1 MKKIKINVKK
11 LVFCFLAIFCLANVH
26 PINYVSAQ
34 EETSGGAKLK
44 SENDFF
50 EREENMIRKL
60 KKKKSQLSQ
69 SQKKDLEAKMKIINE
84 ENNSL
89 KVERN
94 ACGSSLEDDE
104 LVSTETI
111 YPARK
116 LNMKSCKQINGYYCG
131 PATTKQT
138 LQYLTGKSYKQGD
151 IAKAL
156 GTTKDGTDGTQIV
169 KYLNMKQKKV
179 NYMIS
184 TTTNTAEL
192 KKRICHDITIADA
205 PPIVRLKFVVKE
217 DNNSLFSTKGHF
229 LNISGYSR
237 GIKKVQLT
245 DPNIRRLFGN
255 DKTGKYNVTIKEL
268 RQALIDHP
276 NHHMYW

>member
-1 MKKIKINVKK
+1 MKIMRINLRKSVI
-11 LVFCFLAIFCLANVH
+11 CFLSMFCLLSVL
-26 PINYVSAQ
+26 PINNVSAQ

-50 EREENMIRKL
+50 EREDNMIKKL
-60 KKKKSQLSQ
+60 KKNKSQLSQ

-94 ACGSSLEDDE
+94 AYGNSLEDDE

-156 GTTKDGTDGTQIV
+156 GTTKDGTDGTQII

-184 TTTNTAEL
+184 TTTNTESSTYRS
-192 KKRICHDITIADA
+192 KYQT
-205 PPIVRLKFVVKE
+205 FVWK
-217 DNNSLFSTKGHF
+217 
-229 LNISGYSR
+229 
-237 GIKKVQLT
+237 
-245 DPNIRRLFGN
+245 
-255 DKTGKYNVTIKEL
+255 
-268 RQALIDHP
+268 
-276 NHHMYW
+276 